1 MQYGIILKKA
11 IPAMAIALSLLACNN
26 DSKGDKTGTVT
37 TTEKQSTMKNDSNHT
52 ENIVLVRTIATPIE
66 TVFKAWTDP
75 EIVKRWWGPRSFT
88 SPTCKIDLRE
98 GGTYVFSMQPPGDPQ
113 GKQAPPMYT
122 SGTYAKVAPNQYLE
136 FGQRI
141 SDKDGNPIDPSTLG
155 MPADFPKEPIRTS
168 ISLESR
174 GGITVMT
181 VTEYDWKTGPMRDMS
196 ALGLGECLD
205 KLIEYLLTGK
215 TR

>member
-1 MQYGIILKKA
+1 
-11 IPAMAIALSLLACNN
+11 MAIALSLLACNN
-26 DSKGDKTGTVT
+26 DNKGEKTGTET
-37 TTEKQSTMKNDSNHT
+37 TTEKQSTMKNDSNIT
-52 ENIVLVRTIATPIE
+52 ENIVLVRTIAAPIE
-66 TVFKAWTDP
+66 SVFKAWTDP
-75 EIVKRWWGPRSFT
+75 TIVMRWWGPRSFT
-88 SPTCKIDLRE
+88 SPTCTIDLSE
-98 GGTYVFSMQPPGDPQ
+98 GGKYIFSMQPPGNPQ

-122 SGTYAKVAPNQYLE
+122 SGVYTKITPNQYLE
-136 FGQRI
+136 FGQHI
-141 SDKDGNPIDPSTLG
+141 SDKDGNPIDPATLG

-205 KLIEYLLTGK
+205 KLVEYLLTGK